1 MPPKVKICGIR
12 TIDAAIAAIHDS
24 ADFLGF
30 IHFAKSP
37 RHLTLNAMKDL
48 IQAIRSVNANIPC
61 VSVVV
66 NAENDVLKILRD
78 EVRPDLIQLHGK
90 ETPERVAEIAALT
103 HIPLIKAISVSE
115 KSDLDGASAYEPHVE
130 YMMFDAKTPKDAAL
144 PGGLGLS
151 FDWTIMRHHAAVK
164 PWFLAGGLSSDNVAS
179 AVQLSGAPMLDVS
192 SGVETAPGVKNN
204 GMISDFLKAAKSL

>member
-12 TIDAAIAAIHDS
+12 TMDAAIAAINDS

-48 IQAIRSVNANIPC
+48 MPAIRGVNATIPL

-66 NAENDVLKILRD
+66 NPENDLLETLRD
-78 EVRPDLIQLHGK
+78 EVKPDLIQLHGK
-90 ETPERVAEIAALT
+90 ETPQRVAEIAALT
-103 HIPLIKAISVSE
+103 HLPLIKAISVSE
-115 KSDLDGASAYEPHVE
+115 KSDLDEASLYEPYVE
-130 YMMFDAKTPKDAAL
+130 YMMFDAKPPKDAAL

-151 FDWTIMRHHAAVK
+151 FDWTLMRHHAAVK
-164 PWFLAGGLSSDNVAS
+164 PWFLAGGLSSETVAA
-179 AVQLSGAPMLDVS
+179 AVKESGAPMLDIS
-192 SGVETAPGVKNN
+192 SGVESAPGVKDNAL
-204 GMISDFLKAAKSL
+204 ISGFLKAAKSL

>member
-12 TIDAAIAAIHDS
+12 TIDAAIAAINDS

-37 RHLTLNAMKDL
+37 RHLPLNALKDL
-48 IQAIRSVNANIPC
+48 ILAIRSVNATIPC

-66 NAENDVLKILRD
+66 NAENDVLETLRD
-78 EVRPDLIQLHGK
+78 EVKPDLIQLHGK
-90 ETPERVAEIAALT
+90 ETPARVAEIAALT
-103 HIPLIKAISVSE
+103 HIPLIKTISVSD
-115 KSDLDGASAYEPHVE
+115 KGDLDGASAYEPHVE
-130 YMMFDAKTPKDAAL
+130 YMMFDAKPPKDAAL

-164 PWFLAGGLSSDNVAS
+164 PWFLAGGLSSGNVVA
-179 AVQLSGAPMLDVS
+179 AVQESGATMLDIS
-192 SGVETAPGVKNN
+192 SGVESAPGVKDSAL
-204 GMISDFLKAAKSL
+204 ISGFLKAAKSL

>member
-103 HIPLIKAISVSE
+103 HIPLIKAVSVSD

-130 YMMFDAKTPKDAAL
+130 YMMFDAKPPKDAAL

-164 PWFLAGGLSSDNVAS
+164 PWFLAGGLSSDNVAL

-204 GMISDFLKAAKSL
+204 GLISDFLKAAKSL

>member
-192 SGVETAPGVKNN
+192 SGVETAPGVKDN
-204 GMISDFLKAAKSL
+204 GLISDFLKAAKSL

>member
-12 TIDAAIAAIHDS
+12 TIDAAVAAINDS

-30 IHFAKSP
+30 IHFTKSP
-37 RHLTLNAMKDL
+37 RHLPLNAMKDL
-48 IQAIRSVNANIPC
+48 IRAIRSVNANIPC

-66 NAENDVLKILRD
+66 NAENDVLETLRD
-78 EVRPDLIQLHGK
+78 EVKPDLIQLHGK
-90 ETPERVAEIAALT
+90 ETPERVAKIAALT
-103 HIPLIKAISVSE
+103 HIPLIKAISIGE
-115 KSDLDGASAYEPHVE
+115 ISDLDGASAYEPHVK

-164 PWFLAGGLSSDNVAS
+164 PWFLAGGLSSSNVAS

-192 SGVETAPGVKNN
+192 SGVESAPGVKDEAL
-204 GMISDFLKAAKSL
+204 ISGFLRAAKSL

>member
-12 TIDAAIAAIHDS
+12 TIDAAIAALNDS

-48 IQAIRSVNANIPC
+48 MSAIRSVNATIPL

-66 NAENDVLKILRD
+66 NPENDLLVALRD
-78 EVRPDLIQLHGK
+78 EVKPDLIQLHGK
-90 ETPERVAEIAALT
+90 ETPARVAEIAALT
-103 HIPLIKAISVSE
+103 HIPLIKAVSVSG
-115 KSDLDGASAYEPHVE
+115 KSDLDGVSAYEPHVR
-130 YMMFDAKTPKDAAL
+130 YMMFDAKTPKEADL

-151 FDWTIMRHHAAVK
+151 FDWPIMQGYAGVK
-164 PWFLAGGLSSDNVAS
+164 PWFLAGGLSLGNVAE
-179 AVQLSGAPMLDVS
+179 AVRLSGAPMLDIS
-192 SGVETAPGVKNN
+192 SGVESAPGVKDN
-204 GMISDFLKAAKSL
+204 GLISGFLRAAKAL